1 MESLNVNKHWISPT
15 TGSVS
20 CLSFELALSMMDNC
34 FFTLLSLPLCGA
46 MLFRYY
52 KHFFAI
58 MFSFSL
64 SLFF

>member
-34 FFTLLSLPLCGA
+34 FFHFALLTTLRC
-46 MLFRYY
+46 Y
-52 KHFFAI
+52 AI
-58 MFSFSL
+58 PIL
-64 SLFF
+64 

>member
-34 FFTLLSLPLCGA
+34 FFHFALLTTLR
-46 MLFRYY
+46 RY
-52 KHFFAI
+52 AI
-58 MFSFSL
+58 PIL
-64 SLFF
+64 